1 MLCEIDARD
10 SEILIEFKSQI
21 KRLIVDKFD
30 LQDVHWIATYL
41 DPGYK
46 NFGFI
51 KNDIIR
57 KAMLDKTR
65 SLIAV
70 RIAEIKLPEIDCEG
84 GTGMRNHTE
93 NSTAKKRKLDIFD
106 AVRNDVSQ
114 NSEDLSEYAE
124 LDKYASASA
133 PGSKN
138 PLDFWRAHQ
147 KDLPRLAQVA
157 AQVLAIT
164 ASSAPSERCF
174 SAAGRI
180 IEERRTSLKPE
191 TVDCL
196 IRVRSYILNKRNN

>member
-1 MLCEIDARD
+1 MLCEIDVRD

-21 KRLIVDKFD
+21 KRLIIEKFELKD
-30 LQDVHWIATYL
+30 IHWIATYL

-51 KNDIIR
+51 KNDIVR
-57 KAMLDKTR
+57 KSMLDKTR
-65 SLIAV
+65 SLLTEK
-70 RIAEIKLPEIDCEG
+70 IAEIKLPEIDCEE
-84 GTGMRNHTE
+84 GTGMKNQRE
-93 NSTAKKRKLDIFD
+93 NSAVKKKKLDLFD
-106 AVRNDVSQ
+106 AVRIDIAQ
-114 NSEDLSEYAE
+114 NPEDLSETAE
-124 LDKYASASA
+124 LDKYASASV
-133 PGSKN
+133 PESKN

-147 KDLPRLAQVA
+147 KDLPRVAQVA